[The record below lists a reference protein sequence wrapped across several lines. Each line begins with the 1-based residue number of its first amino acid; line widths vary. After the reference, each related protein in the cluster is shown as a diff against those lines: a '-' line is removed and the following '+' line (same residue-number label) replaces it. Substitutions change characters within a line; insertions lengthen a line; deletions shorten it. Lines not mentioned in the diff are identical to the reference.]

1 MDNDFGTVGSSEKFG
16 HRDTFFT
23 LMPELQIK
31 FDYAKCCNLGTKLLK
46 NISRQI
52 YPMYNEIFVI
62 LLINSLLVSAPEYIN
77 KLSIGLG
84 QEGSTCPAGPQRL
97 KYRDR

>member
-31 FDYAKCCNLGTKLLK
+31 FDYAKRCNLGTKLLK

-62 LLINSLLVSAPEYIN
+62 LLNNSLL
-77 KLSIGLG
+77 GL
-84 QEGSTCPAGPQRL
+84 PQTI
-97 KYRDR
+97 YQ